1 MGQIIKKHYLKITFQ
16 LDSPLCVGS
25 GRNDITDHD
34 ILRDGRGIP
43 YIPGSAVAGVVRE
56 ACYEAYQGIMEEE
69 TFKYYFGDA
78 PINTGKED
86 NSEDKIIESRIIFFD
101 AVLAEDKTKEAQN
114 PQRPKYR
121 IFQRDGVALNKY
133 KSAKKQS
140 KFDWEILEG
149 DCLFNTFIEIS
160 EEKLNADKEGNL
172 TVNAEEVLINIAR
185 IWKNADISF
194 GAKTT
199 RGFGKITNVKII
211 CKSFNLS
218 HNTDGEK
225 KGYIEDWLD
234 FDMFNDASWE
244 DGKSYENMVNS
255 LEEKKLTIKEK
266 KKLSLKLRLDGGLS
280 IRRYTTECGA
290 EKSSTNSKLLSAQE
304 SSHDHESL
312 PDKESGP
319 DQEQMTTLISEKE
332 VPVIPGTTWAGAIGH
347 RMEELLKG
355 SKVVKDRDNVRTYH
369 YFGMAKDN
377 EKEKSLIYFG
387 ESRLTGGNFKL
398 MSRNAIDR
406 FLGSTV
412 ERALFT
418 EKIYI
423 GGETVLEISFSD
435 PYKTA
440 VYYSEEFIK
449 ALAAALTDLHE
460 GYLAVGGATSIGRG
474 IFSITHIN
482 NEELK
487 AYAESKKE
495 DENSLEKEKQSTVFN
510 ILYKTLK
517 ELLKK
522 KEKQYGK
529 SESFIK

>member
-101 AVLAEDKTKEAQN
+101 AVLAEEKTKEAQN

-149 DCLFNTFIEIS
+149 NCLFNTFIEIS

-199 RGFGKITNVKII
+199 RGFGKIGNIEI
-211 CKSFNLS
+211 LGKSFNLS
-218 HNTDGEK
+218 PN
-225 KGYIEDWLD
+225 IEEENNINDWLD
-234 FDMFNDASWE
+234 FDIFNEASWK
-244 DGKSYENMVNS
+244 DAKSYEDMLEL
-255 LEEKKLTIKEK
+255 LEEKKWTIIEK
-266 KKLSLKLRLDGGLS
+266 KKLSVKLRLEGGLS
-280 IRRYTTECGA
+280 IRRYTTKCDDED
-290 EKSSTNSKLLSAQE
+290 LS
-304 SSHDHESL
+304 
-312 PDKESGP
+312 P
-319 DQEQMTTLISEKE
+319 DQEQMTTLVSEKE

-347 RMEELLKG
+347 RMEELLED
-355 SKVVKDRDNVRTYH
+355 SKMVKVPGDKNNARKYY
-369 YFGMAKDN
+369 YFGVAKNN
-377 EKEKSLIYFG
+377 EKVKSLICFS

-412 ERALFT
+412 EGALFT

-423 GGETVLEISFSD
+423 GGETALEISFSD
-435 PYKTA
+435 PYHTA
-440 VYYSEEFIK
+440 VNYSEDFIK
-449 ALAAALTDLHE
+449 ALAAALSDLHK
-460 GYLAVGGATSIGRG
+460 GYLAIGGATSVGRG

-482 NEELK
+482 
-487 AYAESKKE
+487 
-495 DENSLEKEKQSTVFN
+495 
-510 ILYKTLK
+510 
-517 ELLKK
+517 
-522 KEKQYGK
+522 GK
-529 SESFIK
+529 SLKDYEEDKIEIFDVIYKILKDLLEEKKHGRNGNPIK